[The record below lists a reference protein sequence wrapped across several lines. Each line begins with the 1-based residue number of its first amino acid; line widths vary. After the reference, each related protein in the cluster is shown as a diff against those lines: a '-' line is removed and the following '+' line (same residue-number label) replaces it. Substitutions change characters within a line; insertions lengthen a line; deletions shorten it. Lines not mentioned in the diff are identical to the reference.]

1 MRCAFEVFD
10 RLRSEPSET
19 RAALIDSDAT
29 LSEEVRSAVRE
40 LLAHDS
46 PTGEFLG
53 VSIATAA
60 AQLASS
66 LAEGLLPQHIGRYR
80 VIREIGRGGFGRV
93 YLAEQQSPRR
103 QIAVK
108 VLRAGASEIDARRML
123 FEAEAL
129 ARLDHP
135 AIARVYECGIVSPDD
150 PRPYIAMEYV
160 EGVSIDRYGAT
171 LDQDARFVLLER
183 VCEGIEHAHKR
194 GVLHRDL
201 AAKNVLVDASG
212 CPRVID
218 FGLASTWA
226 RDHASHAMTIAGTV
240 LGTLRYMS
248 PEQLSGGGAVVD
260 TRTDM
265 FALGIMAFEI
275 LTGEHPYLDGA
286 PEIAPAIHAMLHA
299 PVRRSVLRAGT
310 RRADEAAVLLRAVD
324 RDPVKRYQS
333 AAAMAAD
340 LRALRDRAPV
350 SARSYTG
357 LQRLASFALR
367 HKRAV
372 ALTGIAVLLVVT
384 FAIGAASSARR
395 EAEAHHA
402 AVNALDA
409 VLTHIVGPL
418 APRVGTVD
426 ERRRLLDS
434 IERDVL
440 RITDRDSDDARIARI
455 SGAYHGARGDLHLD
469 RLEYGDA
476 AREFARAVA
485 SYERAIALGDD
496 AIETSHAACIVLVKS
511 GDALLR
517 ISGPSAEAYQRA
529 LEIDQRL
536 AAAHP
541 RDLRVLSN
549 LFWSYW
555 RHAEPLLHPTH
566 GNYTSEAARVADA
579 MHAVDPSE
587 WRTLEAV
594 ARVRT
599 RRGIEASFDGRPEDA
614 ITDLAIATDAA
625 RSLLVREPS
634 ALAFLKIFIEAS
646 VGYAGAAL
654 DLGRT
659 EIADA
664 VLKEG
669 ITAVERIASANLD
682 EENYDL
688 YVLAIRDPLA
698 RLALLRGDHESA
710 IAMAM
715 SMLEKYARD
724 PDSEVIADFAHLS
737 TIRARQTLVV
747 ALRSVGRERDAAD
760 AYAELVANART
771 AARGPSV
778 SEIVRRWLVAVEDAP

>member
-1 MRCAFEVFD
+1 MRRAFEVFD
-10 RLRSEPSET
+10 RVRSHPLGA
-19 RAALIDSDAT
+19 RDALLDSDAT

-53 VSIATAA
+53 VSVGSAA
-60 AQLASS
+60 AELAAP
-66 LAEGLLPQHIGRYR
+66 LAEALVPQQVGQYR
-80 VIREIGRGGFGRV
+80 VIRELGRGGFGRV
-93 YLAEQQSPRR
+93 YLAEQQNPRR

-108 VLRAGASEIDARRML
+108 VLRAGSSEIDARRML

-135 AIARVYECGIVSPDD
+135 AIARVYECGLVSAED

-160 EGVSIDRYGAT
+160 EGVAIDRHAASLGY
-171 LDQDARFVLLER
+171 DARCELLER
-183 VCEGIEHAHKR
+183 VCEGIDHAHRR

-201 AAKNVLVDASG
+201 ASKNILVDGAG
-212 CPRVID
+212 RPRVID
-218 FGLASTWA
+218 FGLACTSA
-226 RDHASHAMTIAGTV
+226 RDHVTRAMTLAGTV

-248 PEQLSGGGAVVD
+248 PEQLSGDGSAVD
-260 TRTDM
+260 TRTDT
-265 FALGIMAFEI
+265 FALGVIAFEVM
-275 LTGEHPYLDGA
+275 TGEHPYLSGS
-286 PEIAPAIHAMLHA
+286 PAIGPAINAMLCA
-299 PVRRSVLRAGT
+299 PLRRSALIDRSMRGDT
-310 RRADEAAVLLRAVD
+310 GAVLLRCVE
-324 RDPVKRYQS
+324 RDPKRRYAS
-333 AAAMAAD
+333 AAALGAD
-340 LRALRDRAPV
+340 LRALRLREPV
-350 SARSYTG
+350 AARSYSA
-357 LQRLASFALR
+357 LQRLAALARR
-367 HKRAV
+367 HKQATV
-372 ALTGIAVLLVVT
+372 LAGVVAVLVT
-384 FAIGAASSARR
+384 TLAVGAAIAARR
-395 EAEAHHA
+395 EAVAHDA
-402 AVNALDA
+402 AVNVLDA
-409 VLTHIVGPL
+409 VLTHVIGPL
-418 APRVGTVD
+418 APRVGTID

-469 RLEYGDA
+469 RLEYEDA

-485 SYERAIALGDD
+485 SYERAIAIGDD
-496 AIETSHAACIVLVKS
+496 AIETSHAACLALVKS

-517 ISGPSAEAYQRA
+517 IGGPSAEAYQRA

-669 ITAVERIASANLD
+669 IMAVERIASANLD
-682 EENYDL
+682 EDNHDL

-698 RLALLRGDHESA
+698 RLALMRGDHESA
-710 IAMAM
+710 IATAM
-715 SMLEKYARD
+715 SMLEEYARD
-724 PDSEVIADFAHLS
+724 PDPEVIADFAYLS

-760 AYAELVANART
+760 AHAELVAYART
-771 AARGPSV
+771 AARRPSV
-778 SEIVRRWLVAVEDAP
+778 SEIVRRWLVAVEAAP